1 MCIFIFWIYQRH
13 LFYSLFLEAI
23 FLLAPDNFILGL
35 FLLEELLSFFS
46 LLNLWND
53 YRKENYFPTPCP
65 CWIAPLFYNYMLL
78 LIVYYELVWMVPKV
92 TALCSL
98 NNQLL
103 ELATV
108 GVFKLWGK
116 FSMKVHQTLCFK
128 QLSKLLLLLK

>member
-1 MCIFIFWIYQRH
+1 
-13 LFYSLFLEAI
+13 
-23 FLLAPDNFILGL
+23 
-35 FLLEELLSFFS
+35 
-46 LLNLWND
+46 
-53 YRKENYFPTPCP
+53 
-65 CWIAPLFYNYMLL
+65 
-78 LIVYYELVWMVPKV
+78 MVPKV